1 MRHLEFIGLRVIQ
14 GRRNSCYIDVVLFA
28 FFAFSET
35 FDSFFLELED
45 PAVSADETELKRVCR
60 KVLRENIVNPLRQNF
75 FCPAESVCILRDLLK
90 PLSDKVD
97 GAFMGA

>member
-1 MRHLEFIGLRVIQ
+1 M
-14 GRRNSCYIDVVLFA
+14 
-28 FFAFSET
+28 FAFSDT
-35 FDSFFLELED
+35 FDSYFLELED
-45 PAVSADETELKRVCR
+45 PATSTEETELKRVCR

-97 GAFMGA
+97 GAFMGKLTTFLAWVACDSRSNLNL